1 MDIQAYKDF
10 IRNMETMPINEMSFL
25 YERDKERGYE
35 IVKYAIDDA
44 KEIGNHGE
52 RRIALEMLLDNLIEV
67 GLFLPL
73 EQILL
78 ADKAFGKRKDKNEQR
93 LIKHY
98 EQYLLDALKST
109 YDMLAESFP
118 DGISEEQYWIILYL
132 LYDDMSDE
140 NLAIVMSHFVNKS
153 YAIISN
159 DIYRACQM
167 EFDSVL
173 LDEIENRLEKHGFID
188 WKKAD

>member
-1 MDIQAYKDF
+1 
-10 IRNMETMPINEMSFL
+10 METMPINKMSFL

-78 ADKAFGKRKDKNEQR
+78 ADKAFGKRKDENEQR

-98 EQYLLDALKST
+98 EQYLSLPDTLKST

-118 DGISEEQYWIILYL
+118 DGISEEHYWIILYL

-140 NLAIVMSHFVNKS
+140 NLAIVMSHLVNKS

-173 LDEIENRLEKHGFID
+173 LDEIENRLEKHGFLE
-188 WKKAD
+188 WKKTD